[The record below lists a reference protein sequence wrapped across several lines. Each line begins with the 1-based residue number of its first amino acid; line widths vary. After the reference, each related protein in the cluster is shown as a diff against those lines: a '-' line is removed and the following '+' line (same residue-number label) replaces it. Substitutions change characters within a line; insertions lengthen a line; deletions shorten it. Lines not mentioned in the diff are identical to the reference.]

1 MNYPSQ
7 LQPIFTTLLEQN
19 IKPIIVGGFVR
30 DSLLEIESKDID
42 IELYNLASLDSLE
55 KILAEFGDVNSV
67 GKSFGVCKLTLKDLD
82 IDFSLPRRD
91 SKISKGHAGF
101 KITTDSSLDFP
112 TATSRRDFTMNAIG
126 YDVSTHKLLDPF
138 NGIDATKSKLISAVD
153 LSKFDEDPL
162 RVLRAI
168 QFASRFEFHLDD
180 ALFEKCKTMLQNSV
194 LEELP
199 KERIF
204 EEIKKLLL
212 KSKKPSIGFKLL
224 QELGGFTYFKELA
237 SLSDEAFALTLKRLD
252 YLASLDTKGKR
263 LALMLSL
270 LTQPLQLQERTTFLE
285 RFTNK
290 KELLQEVLLFT
301 TIRVDV
307 NNFSDYDIYLLATQ
321 VTIKTFLYYLE
332 ALRLGSDKKQVEKIK
347 QRAIE
352 LNVLEKK
359 APALLLGRDLISL
372 GLKPSEKFS
381 TILHDAYLAQINA
394 LFHTKDEAIEWVKKN
409 LL

>member
-7 LQPIFTTLLEQN
+7 LKPIFNTLLEQN

-332 ALRLGSDKKQVEKIK
+332 ALSLGSDQKQVEKIK

>member
-7 LQPIFTTLLEQN
+7 LQPIFNTLLEQN

-270 LTQPLQLQERTTFLE
+270 LTQPLQLQERTTFLQ

-332 ALRLGSDKKQVEKIK
+332 ALSLGSDQKQVEKIK

>member
-7 LQPIFTTLLEQN
+7 LQPIFNTLLEQN

-332 ALRLGSDKKQVEKIK
+332 ALSLGSDQKQVEKIK

>member
-7 LQPIFTTLLEQN
+7 LKPIFNTLLEQN

-332 ALRLGSDKKQVEKIK
+332 ALRLGSDQKQVEKIK